1 MLVLILQKLDDLEVF
16 LVTGAGNDGYTL
28 ALDGYPALYRSQL
41 DNLVVA
47 GGTDAWGCRYL
58 GSQGGATST
67 PLVEV
72 YAPGYGVSVA
82 NSIGSIKISD
92 GTSIGEY
99 FCYMIPINR
108 LTSNTSASA
117 TVAGLAAYLQS
128 KEGYSQN
135 SFLKERILE
144 LQWAR
149 PEQPSDGSSQQ
160 RGFKCVNQWPNAIY
174 NGARD
179 GYTCPIEKRQVGGA
193 CSSSPPPTGTAGAVQ
208 SPITFTSGPPSP
220 SCTAGCGTLCD
231 SPNFCVAPCL
241 TNCGNSPNPDFLDP
255 ADPNSPQNPNNV
267 GGCQTTIASA
277 CQTSGTV
284 VTCSSSLLCK
294 TTVISTSAPTASSAS
309 QSTTVS
315 SPPTTSS
322 SPPTTSAASSTTTSP
337 PQCTT
342 DCSPTTTSST
352 APYVKTPFPNTT

>member
-16 LVTGAGNDGYTL
+16 LVTGAGNGGYTL
-28 ALDGYPALYRSQL
+28 DLDGYPALYRNQL

-58 GSQGGATST
+58 GSQGGETST

-99 FCYMIPINR
+99 FCYMAPVDK

-117 TVAGLAAYLQS
+117 TVAGLAAYLQA

-179 GYTCPIEKRQVGGA
+179 GYTCPIGKRQVGGA

-231 SPNFCVAPCL
+231 SPNFCLIQPTQTARRIQITLAVVKQPSHPPAKHQGQWSHAQAVCYARLPYRALL
-241 TNCGNSPNPDFLDP
+241 TQQL
-255 ADPNSPQNPNNV
+255 
-267 GGCQTTIASA
+267 
-277 CQTSGTV
+277 
-284 VTCSSSLLCK
+284 SLL
-294 TTVISTSAPTASSAS
+294 S
-309 QSTTVS
+309 QQL
-315 SPPTTSS
+315 
-322 SPPTTSAASSTTTSP
+322 ALLL
-337 PQCTT
+337 Q
-342 DCSPTTTSST
+342 
-352 APYVKTPFPNTT
+352 